1 MKKGTVKFFDDDK
14 RFGFITEDG
23 SEQEHFVH
31 ASGCLDRIAKGD
43 SVEFE
48 LADGQKG
55 INAVNV
61 KLAQ

>member
-14 RFGFITEDG
+14 RYGFIQEDG

-31 ASGCLDRIAKGD
+31 ATGCVDRITKGD
-43 SVEFE
+43 IVEFE
-48 LADGQKG
+48 LAEGQKG

-61 KLAQ
+61 KIAQ

>member
-14 RFGFITEDG
+14 RFGFITEDE
-23 SEQEHFVH
+23 SEKEHFVH
-31 ASGCLDRIAKGD
+31 ATGCVDRITKGD

-48 LADGQKG
+48 LAEGQKG